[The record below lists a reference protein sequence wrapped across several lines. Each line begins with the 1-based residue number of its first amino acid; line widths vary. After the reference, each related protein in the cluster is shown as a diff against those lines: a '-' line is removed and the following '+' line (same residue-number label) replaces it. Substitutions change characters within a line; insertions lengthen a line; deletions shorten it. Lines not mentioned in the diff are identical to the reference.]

1 MAVKLLALAL
11 VLAACAV
18 PDDNGYRRVEGTPA
32 DVTTPAGEYAGYRVV
47 LPCDEATTA
56 VGVVG
61 TGPIAVATDSR
72 IAGPAGELMTQLADV
87 PSVWLVDGPGSVC
100 ESRVGI
106 VIDVYDWR
114 DVDEVIAR
122 TAAWLVDK
130 GYDVHVGIRVV
141 AKPGKTF
148 G

>member
-1 MAVKLLALAL
+1 MKLLVLAL

-32 DVTTPAGEYAGYRVV
+32 DVTTAAGEYMGYRVV
-47 LPCDEATTA
+47 LPCDDATNA
-56 VGVVG
+56 AGVVG
-61 TGPIAVATDSR
+61 TGPVGVATDSR
-72 IAGPAGELMTQLADV
+72 LAGPASDLMTRLEDV
-87 PSVWLVDGPGSVC
+87 PSVWLVNGPGLVC

-122 TAAWLVDK
+122 TAGWLVEK
-130 GYDVHVGIRVV
+130 GYDVHIGIRVV
-141 AKPGKTF
+141 AKPGKSF